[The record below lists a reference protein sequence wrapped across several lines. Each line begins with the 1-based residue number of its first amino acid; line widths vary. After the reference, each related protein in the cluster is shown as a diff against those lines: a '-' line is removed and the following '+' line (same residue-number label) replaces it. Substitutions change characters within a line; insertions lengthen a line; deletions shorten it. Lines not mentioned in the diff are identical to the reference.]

1 MNSFIIV
8 GKYVSKLDYNL
19 HRIKY
24 TDANGPIY
32 YIDIWFCDN
41 LDKRIEECKIDPDT
55 VIAVKGLLTDAHKPI
70 TFLEAQKVTFLS
82 SKKGGETNE

>member
-19 HRIKY
+19 HRIKC
-24 TDANGPIY
+24 TDANERIY
-32 YIDIWFCDN
+32 YIDIWFCDAI
-41 LDKRIEECKIDPDT
+41 DKRIEEYKIEPDDL
-55 VIAVKGLLTDAHKPI
+55 IAVKGLLTDAHKPI

-82 SKKGGETNE
+82 SKKGGETDE

>member
-19 HRIKY
+19 HQIKC
-24 TDANGPIY
+24 TDVNERTY

-41 LDKRIEECKIDPDT
+41 IDKHIEEYKIEPDDL
-55 VIAVKGLLTDAHKPI
+55 IAVKGLLTDAHKPI

>member
-24 TDANGPIY
+24 TDANERTHH
-32 YIDIWFCDN
+32 IDIWFCDN
-41 LDKRIEECKIDPDT
+41 LDERIEEYKIEPNAL
-55 VIAVKGLLTDAHKPI
+55 IAVKGLLTDSHKPI

-82 SKKGGETNE
+82 SKKGGEANE

>member
-19 HRIKY
+19 HQIKC
-24 TDANGPIY
+24 TDVNERTY

-41 LDKRIEECKIDPDT
+41 LDQRIGEYKIEPDDL
-55 VIAVKGLLTDAHKPI
+55 IAVKGLLTDTHKPI
-70 TFLEAQKVTFLS
+70 TFLEAQKVSFLS